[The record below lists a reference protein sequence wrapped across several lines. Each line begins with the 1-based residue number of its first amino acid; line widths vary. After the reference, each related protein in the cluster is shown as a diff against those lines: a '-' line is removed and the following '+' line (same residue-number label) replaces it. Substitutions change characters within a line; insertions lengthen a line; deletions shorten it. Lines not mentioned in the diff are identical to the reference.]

1 MEIPPRARGRVT
13 SGHGVRDVHGNTPA
27 CAGKSARSRS
37 LPLSCW
43 KYPRVRGEEFT
54 RTFTRAPYSGN
65 TPACAGKRATTL
77 TTARPTRKYPRVR
90 GEEHQHEQTS
100 TLSPEIPPR
109 ARGRDMRPLT
119 HLTRSGNTPAC
130 AGKSPARVD
139 QLVCERKYPR
149 VRGEE
154 SGRRPRTRRGPEIPP
169 RARGRVVPRARR
181 RNRSGNTPACAG
193 KRRHMIVDHVNLRKY
208 PRVRGEERAFWIV
221 SSSAPEIP
229 PRARGRAGGSRAH

>member
-13 SGHGVRDVHGNTPA
+13 SGHAVRDVHGNTPA

-65 TPACAGKRATTL
+65 TPACAGKRATTFTRAPYSGNTPACAGKRATTL

-90 GEEHQHEQTS
+90 GEEEAGKPDRDTEA
-100 TLSPEIPPR
+100 EIPPR
-109 ARGRDMRPLT
+109 ARGRVISSFAQLENP
-119 HLTRSGNTPAC
+119 GNTPAC
-130 AGKSPARVD
+130 AGKSA
-139 QLVCERKYPR
+139 LVFRLRLSCWKYPR

-154 SGRRPRTRRGPEIPP
+154 GRLP
-169 RARGRVVPRARR
+169 
-181 RNRSGNTPACAG
+181 SY
-193 KRRHMIVDHVNLRKY
+193 RHCLL
-208 PRVRGEERAFWIV
+208 
-221 SSSAPEIP
+221 EIP
-229 PRARGRAGGSRAH
+229 PRARGRA